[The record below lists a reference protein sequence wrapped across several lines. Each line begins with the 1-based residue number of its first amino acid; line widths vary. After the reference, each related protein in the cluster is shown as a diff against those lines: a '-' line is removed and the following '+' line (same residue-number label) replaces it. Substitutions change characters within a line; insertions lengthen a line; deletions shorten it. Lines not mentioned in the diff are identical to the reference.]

1 MTPAQAGELW
11 AYMTPQE
18 QKEAMDLIAADVESV
33 VWRPLPGGPQEMAY
47 NSVADVI
54 GFGGAAG
61 GGKGAALD
69 TLLATPAC

>member
-33 VWRPLPGGPQEMAY
+33 VWRPLPGGPDMDQDSSR
-47 NSVADVI
+47 NSSR
-54 GFGGAAG
+54 
-61 GGKGAALD
+61 
-69 TLLATPAC
+69 